1 MYDEVA
7 KIEDIKGL
15 ASELRVMQDE
25 ELSTKEVK

>member
-25 ELSTKEVK
+25 ELVTKEVK